1 MSTPLAPLYLSH
13 GSPMIALEPSP
24 TQQFLKDLGPAIDKA
39 FGRPRAVLVMSA
51 HTMARGAVLLG
62 APRHHTIHDFGG
74 FPPALYQLRYDAP
87 GDPEL
92 ARQAGEALSHGGFEV
107 PVLAEG
113 GLDHG
118 IWTALMHLWPEADIP
133 VVPLSLPAAATPQAL
148 WRMGQALK
156 GLPPD
161 VQVIGTG
168 SLTHNLGRVFGSG
181 RLQAGLVDMPEDPE
195 SAAFRQWVFERATAG
210 DWPAL
215 WAYRAQAP
223 FAREMH
229 PTDEHWR
236 PFYLAAG
243 AGASREEPE
252 PHAAVRLHAAVEFG
266 CLALDAYAFGPGA
279 EPLARA
285 LAPRRA
291 SA

>member
-1 MSTPLAPLYLSH
+1 MATPLAPLYISH
-13 GSPMIALEPSP
+13 GSPMIAIEPSP
-24 TQQFLKDLGPAIDKA
+24 TQKFLKALGPAIDA
-39 FGRPRAVLVMSA
+39 ACGRPRAVLVMSA

-62 APRHHTIHDFGG
+62 ASRHHTIHDFGG
-74 FPPALYQLRYDAP
+74 FPPALYELRYDAP
-87 GDPEL
+87 GDPAVAQL
-92 ARQAGEALSHGGFEV
+92 AQTCLAQAGFEV
-107 PVLAEG
+107 PLLDEG

-118 IWTALMHLWPEADIP
+118 IWTALMHMWPQADIP
-133 VVPLSLPAAATPQAL
+133 VVPLSLPASASPEAL

-156 GLPPD
+156 GLPSD

-168 SLTHNLGRVFGSG
+168 SLTHNLRRVFGSG

-195 SAAFRQWVFERATAG
+195 SAAFRQWVLTHATAG

-215 WAYRAQAP
+215 WDYRRQAP
-223 FAREMH
+223 YAVEMH

-243 AGASREEPE
+243 AGASQAAPE
-252 PHAAVRLHAAVEFG
+252 PHAAVRLHEAVEFG

-279 EPLARA
+279 APLKTALLTAR
-285 LAPRRA
+285 

>member
-1 MSTPLAPLYLSH
+1 MATPHAPLYISH
-13 GSPMIALEPSP
+13 GSPMIAIEPSP
-24 TQQFLKDLGPAIDKA
+24 TQRFLKALGPAIDRTS
-39 FGRPRAVLVMSA
+39 GRPRAVLVMSA

-62 APRHHTIHDFGG
+62 ASQHHTIHDFGG
-74 FPPALYQLRYDAP
+74 FPPALYELRYDAA
-87 GDPEL
+87 GDPQL
-92 ARQAGEALSHGGFEV
+92 ARQTQAFLAQAGFDV
-107 PVLAEG
+107 PVLDEG

-118 IWTALMHLWPEADIP
+118 IWTALMHLWPQADVP
-133 VVPLSLPAAATPQAL
+133 VVPLSLPAAATPESL

-168 SLTHNLGRVFGSG
+168 SLTHNLRRVFQSG
-181 RLQAGLVDMPEDPE
+181 RLQAGLVDLPEDAD
-195 SAAFRQWVFERATAG
+195 SAAFRQWVYEHATAG

-215 WAYRAQAP
+215 WDYRRQAP
-223 FAREMH
+223 HAAEMH

-243 AGASREEPE
+243 AGATQACAEPG
-252 PHAAVRLHAAVEFG
+252 AAVRLHEAVEFG

-279 EPLARA
+279 QPLAQA
-285 LAPRRA
+285 LTAP
-291 SA
+291 

>member
-1 MSTPLAPLYLSH
+1 MATPFSPLYLSH
-13 GSPMIALEPSP
+13 GSPMIAIEPSP
-24 TQQFLKDLGPAIDKA
+24 TQNFLKALGPAIERTA
-39 FGRPRAVLVMSA
+39 GRPRAVLVMSA

-62 APRHHTIHDFGG
+62 SARHHTIHDFGG
-74 FPPALYQLRYDAP
+74 FPPALYELRYDAP
-87 GDPEL
+87 GDPLL
-92 ARQAGEALSHGGFEV
+92 AKQAQACLAQAGFEV
-107 PVLAEG
+107 PVLDEG

-118 IWTALMHLWPEADIP
+118 IWTALMHLWPQADIP
-133 VVPLSLPAAATPQAL
+133 VVPLSLPATATPESL

-161 VQVIGTG
+161 IQVIGTG
-168 SLTHNLGRVFGSG
+168 SLTHNLRRVFQSG
-181 RLQAGLVDMPEDPE
+181 RLQAGLVNLPEDPE
-195 SAAFRQWVFERATAG
+195 SAAFRQWVFEHATAG

-215 WAYRAQAP
+215 WDYRRLAP
-223 FAREMH
+223 YAVEMH

-243 AGASREEPE
+243 MGATQAQAEPG
-252 PHAAVRLHAAVEFG
+252 AAVRLHQAVEFG

-279 EPLARA
+279 GA
-285 LAPRRA
+285 LAHTLATSA